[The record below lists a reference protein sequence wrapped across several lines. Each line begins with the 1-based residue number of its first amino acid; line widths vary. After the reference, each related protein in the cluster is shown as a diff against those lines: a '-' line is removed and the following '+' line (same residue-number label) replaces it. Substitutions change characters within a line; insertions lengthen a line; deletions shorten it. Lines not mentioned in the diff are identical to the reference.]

1 MRGFGVKRVVV
12 FLCGLM
18 VMGVACNETAE
29 PEATKRIECTEP
41 EFAPTYLPWEKG
53 SIPEPELFFAQ
64 GNATAQWVAP
74 ADAKSPGKVSL
85 VRAARP
91 WKTYEREFPI
101 VPVRGTEGTL
111 VWIGDPGT
119 GELSLQWSE
128 GDQPCDHYAIYLLLP
143 SVSQR
148 DAEKEM
154 ARISRSLISRS
165 LEES

>member
-1 MRGFGVKRVVV
+1 MTRRVVGPV
-12 FLCGLM
+12 GAALSLLL
-18 VMGVACNETAE
+18 VMGVACDDATST
-29 PEATKRIECTEP
+29 PEATARTECTEP

-64 GNATAQWVAP
+64 GNATAQWVTP
-74 ADAKSPGKVSL
+74 ADANRAARVSL

-91 WKTYEREFPI
+91 WKDNDEFPE
-101 VPVRGTEGTL
+101 VPVRGTQGRL

-128 GDQPCDHYAIYLLLP
+128 GDEPCDHYAIYMLIQ
-143 SVSQR
+143 SISQR

-154 ARISRSLISRS
+154 VRISRSLR
-165 LEES
+165 

>member
-1 MRGFGVKRVVV
+1 MTSAWRLVVALPLLLV
-12 FLCGLM
+12 
-18 VMGVACNETAE
+18 VGVACEETTTPAAE
-29 PEATKRIECTEP
+29 KRVECEGP

-64 GNATAQWVAP
+64 GNATAQWVTP
-74 ADAKSPGKVSL
+74 ADAKTPARVSL

-91 WKTYEREFPI
+91 WKDTKHMPL
-101 VPVRGTEGTL
+101 VPVRGTEGWL

-148 DAEKEM
+148 EAEQEM
-154 ARISRSLISRS
+154 ARISRSLR
-165 LEES
+165 